1 MSTRLAIY
9 AAALLVGAAS
19 LSGPALAASAKA
31 SRVELAQATQAP
43 AATTQAGGM
52 PAGAAAG
59 TAAPA
64 VDLTGF
70 RSATFG
76 MTEKEVRAAIASDFG
91 KEVAAKVIAQENLAE
106 KTAIISVLVPDLF
119 EGAGIGSV
127 SYVFGYQSKKLI
139 QVALLWSAQTDP
151 KITPEQL
158 FSGANVLQGYFL
170 GQGYPPA
177 SVASNA
183 MIDAGILMFR
193 GTDKDEN
200 TAMLLLQ
207 GGFTG
212 EGEQRNLKPNALLL
226 YYIADAKN
234 PDVFRIPAGKF

>member
-1 MSTRLAIY
+1 MNRRLTVL
-9 AAALLVGAAS
+9 AAALLTAAAPVS
-19 LSGPALAASAKA
+19 SAALAASAKTQ
-31 SRVELAQATQAP
+31 RVELAQATQSP
-43 AATTQAGGM
+43 AATTQPGGV
-52 PAGAAAG
+52 PAGVAG

-64 VDLTGF
+64 VDVTGF

-76 MTEKEVRAAIASDFG
+76 MSEKEVRAAIASDFG
-91 KEVAAKVIAQENLAE
+91 KETAEKVIAQENLAE
-106 KTAIISVLVPDLF
+106 KTKVISVLVPDLF

-127 SYVFGYQSKKLI
+127 SYVFGYQSKSLI

-151 KITPEQL
+151 KMTPEQL

-170 GQGYPPA
+170 AQGYPA
-177 SVASNA
+177 GSVASNA

-193 GTDKDEN
+193 GNDKDEN
-200 TAMLLLQ
+200 TTMLLLQ

-212 EGEQRNLKPNALLL
+212 EGEQRNLMPNALLL

>member
-1 MSTRLAIY
+1 MTNRLA
-9 AAALLVGAAS
+9 AVATGLLIAAS
-19 LSGPALAASAKA
+19 PLSGAALAASAKA
-31 SRVELAQATQAP
+31 QRMELAQATPVAP
-43 AATTQAGGM
+43 AQPGGV
-52 PAGAAAG
+52 PAGAAG

-64 VDLTGF
+64 EDVTGF

-91 KEVAAKVIAQENLAE
+91 KEAADKAIAQENLAE
-106 KTAIISVLVPDLF
+106 KTKIVSVLVPDLF

-127 SYVFGYQSKKLI
+127 SYVFGYKSKKLI

-170 GQGYPPA
+170 AQGYPPA

-193 GTDKDEN
+193 GADKDEN
-200 TAMLLLQ
+200 TTMLLLQ

-212 EGEQRNLKPNALLL
+212 EGEQRNLTPNALLL